1 MKLTS
6 VVESVESETKVSDAL
21 KLMIKKGVSELAVV
35 GATSGNN
42 STLFLIILMYLLS
55 FAAQGGGA
63 LVGNLCASDFRRLSV
78 YNFSRVYP
86 SWKIILL
93 SYTWVT

>member
-42 STLFLIILMYLLS
+42 STLFLIILMYL
-55 FAAQGGGA
+55 
-63 LVGNLCASDFRRLSV
+63 
-78 YNFSRVYP
+78 
-86 SWKIILL
+86 
-93 SYTWVT
+93 